1 MLNERALFNQGRKLL
16 PGYKEVG
23 DAVCFPWSRFSR
35 RVRDSESECIRV
47 GGEESLDEGS
57 FADARGAGDDDGAAV
72 LRGWM
77 DGVSLVEFI
86 VSGVDYAYRPFD

>member
-1 MLNERALFNQGRKLL
+1 M
-16 PGYKEVG
+16 
-23 DAVCFPWSRFSR
+23 
-35 RVRDSESECIRV
+35 

-86 VSGVDYAYRPFD
+86 VSGVDSAYRPFQLTVGAKIESYCGCSVPRVYAGIANITNR